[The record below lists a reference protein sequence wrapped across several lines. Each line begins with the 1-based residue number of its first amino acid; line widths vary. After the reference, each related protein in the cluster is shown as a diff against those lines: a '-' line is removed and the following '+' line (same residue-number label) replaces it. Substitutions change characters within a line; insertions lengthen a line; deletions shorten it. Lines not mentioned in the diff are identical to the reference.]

1 MVLPAAYRGGSTHY
15 ALRWDSV
22 RDQCL
27 LLPSLLLALSSVLAL
42 LNLPNALFTPTATLW
57 ATVADYEPSFH
68 QVIYLR
74 AFSDIISFLM

>member
-1 MVLPAAYRGGSTHY
+1 
-15 ALRWDSV
+15 
-22 RDQCL
+22 
-27 LLPSLLLALSSVLAL
+27 LLLALSSVLAL